1 MPGLFSF
8 FYAQFYWQDIKILLI
23 AYAIGSKRRNKGPII
38 CMNFILFFSIFFT
51 HSSEEWKSHRIEIK
65 RVWRFFL
72 SSNWIQL
79 LLKWEHN
86 RFHLETFV
94 CLLWVRVSTI
104 DYSKH
109 IHSFALNFQ
118 TNSNT
123 AYYLQPRKKVHNC
136 LLILFDCLLCC
147 ACVCL
152 LMSP

>member
-1 MPGLFSF
+1 MHLQSG
-8 FYAQFYWQDIKILLI
+8 
-23 AYAIGSKRRNKGPII
+23 GNEGPII

-72 SSNWIQL
+72 SSSWIQL

-94 CLLWVRVSTI
+94 CLLWVWVSTI
-104 DYSKH
+104 DYFKH

-147 ACVCL
+147 VRVCVCL
-152 LMSP
+152 WVLKRHMSCFVPRVKENVNTFFEG